1 MGVLCRVFALDRFG
15 AKLFQVA
22 GNFQT
27 KSGQALAEERT
38 RTMRDF
44 FVALLNEIGTHRLS
58 GGGGRGSVRK
68 RDAVGRLV
76 GYDIKRRSGTAGDR
90 ALTSGLHQ

>member
-1 MGVLCRVFALDRFG
+1 MSPDEWERGFTPADPTAVNRKLDDRVFALDHFG

-27 KSGQALAEERT
+27 KSGQRLAEART

-44 FVALLNEIGTHRLS
+44 FAALLNEIGEDNR
-58 GGGGRGSVRK
+58 
-68 RDAVGRLV
+68 
-76 GYDIKRRSGTAGDR
+76 
-90 ALTSGLHQ
+90 